1 MWSYPTLLSSKQI
14 NSTWRP
20 WAFWSHCSLA
30 CFGMY
35 RLSVNVNIR
44 KISIM
49 PLQPF
54 HLTIPHIS
62 FSICCLSAPECHFL
76 SILPSHLAMM
86 FLFGLRSSFYLSC
99 VECVRRMWINW
110 ILLCFPSFSILC
122 RYASDVNS
130 HSLLLYPFQ
139 LFGLLLPPTQFP
151 NIRSPSST
159 RCQLLLNLLLCVN
172 CTTQN
177 PFVTALSRVA
187 WWWSLFVKRRNTRNT
202 DVQREDAEGCFIS
215 FDELYEL
222 ICHDLQEPPV

>member
-1 MWSYPTLLSSKQI
+1 MEAMGILITLFSRMLRNVSLV
-14 NSTWRP
+14 
-20 WAFWSHCSLA
+20 SH
-30 CFGMY
+30 
-35 RLSVNVNIR
+35 VKKR
-44 KISIM
+44 KILIT
-49 PLQPF
+49 PLQLF
-54 HLTIPHIS
+54 RLTIPLIS

-76 SILPSHLAMM
+76 SILPSHLVVM
-86 FLFGLRSSFYLSC
+86 FLCGRRSSFYPSY
-99 VECVRRMWINW
+99 VECVRRMWISS
-110 ILLCFPSFSILC
+110 ILLCFLYLSISY

-187 WWWSLFVKRRNTRNT
+187 
-202 DVQREDAEGCFIS
+202 
-215 FDELYEL
+215 
-222 ICHDLQEPPV
+222 